1 MSRRSDPESKL
12 TQRRTTALTQ
22 PASTQLCSHK
32 LIQVYQALSE
42 FNQALLVATDEKQLF
57 MQICRIAVEVAGAE
71 QAWIAAFD
79 HTAQRLKAVSYFPA
93 DSSFL
98 SSLQNPKTKH
108 FATAISAYLK
118 NSSIIKNCGSSSSTS
133 QEQLIIAQAACAS
146 FPIQRNKQPFAVLS
160 LHSQNCSFFDQATLN
175 LFEKTT
181 QNLTQVLNTRDRD
194 QQRNATLKALR
205 SNEQHFRAY
214 FERSLFG
221 MVASRP
227 DRSFIEVNPAF
238 CEMLGYSAA
247 ELIGTK
253 WDAQT
258 HPEDI
263 LENQLLFQQLVDGS
277 LDEFIIEKRFIKK
290 SGEVIDAHLA
300 VRAVRNAD
308 ASLAYAFSL
317 IEDITLRKMSE
328 RREQMR
334 RRTLEKIAQGCSLQE
349 IMLQLIESA
358 EAIHPGSMCAI
369 SLTDETGKFLLHG
382 AAPSL
387 PDFFNQALDGVE
399 IGLSAGSCAA
409 AVALGKRVIVNKIAS
424 HPYWIN
430 HQALAAQAELNA
442 CWSEPIRSL
451 SGAVLGCFT
460 VYYQH
465 NTSPDQQKIALIE
478 SAAKLLGMTIE
489 RTRAQEELSLAASIY
504 NNISEAVLVS
514 DAEHNIIACNPAF
527 SQLTGYSL
535 EAIRGKNPALLHS
548 DRHPDEFFNN
558 IWKTIYQKGFW
569 RGEIWAQRKNGDV
582 FLAWLTINAIHNESN
597 DIQRYVIMGSDITS
611 KVRSDELIWRQANY
625 DFLTDL
631 PNRYMFQDRL
641 EQEIRK
647 SIRQS
652 SLLGLLFIDLDHFK
666 DVNDTL
672 GHAVG
677 DQLLI
682 QAAERINSCVRD
694 SDTVA
699 RMGGDEF
706 TVILPKLSSPL
717 DGEKMAEKVIS
728 KLAEPYFIADETLHI
743 QASIGISFCPSDTT
757 DVDQL
762 ISNADQA
769 MYASKTTGRNRLS
782 YFTQALHD
790 EARSRLK
797 LLNDMRTAIE
807 NRQFELYYQ
816 PIINLSSGQP
826 FKAEALL
833 RWNHPELG
841 SVQPAEFIPLAEE
854 SGLIV
859 EIGNWVFQEAAGK
872 AKYWAESLHFP
883 LQISINMSPLQFQ
896 SAALNIPDWLLYL
909 QNLGLETKCLNI
921 EITEGLLLNVS
932 EKVQH
937 KLLQF
942 RNAEIQIA
950 IDDFGVGYSS
960 LSSLRRFAIDHLKID
975 QSFIQSMETEHNN
988 LVLCETIIM
997 MAHKLGLQVTAEGI
1011 ETEGQHRALLE
1022 YGCDHGQGFLY
1033 SAPLPATEFENYL
1046 INSMT
1051 SP

>member
-1 MSRRSDPESKL
+1 MSRRSNHESKL
-12 TQRRTTALTQ
+12 KQRRTNTLTQ
-22 PASTQLCSHK
+22 PASTKLCEHK

-42 FNQALLVATDEKQLF
+42 LNQALILASDEKQLF
-57 MQICRIAVEVAGAE
+57 MQICRIAVDVAGADT
-71 QAWIAAFD
+71 AWIAIFD

-93 DSSFL
+93 ESSFL
-98 SSLQNPKTKH
+98 KTLQNPET
-108 FATAISAYLK
+108 ATSAYLK
-118 NSSIIKNCGSSSSTS
+118 NNIIIKNCGPPSPAA
-133 QEQLIIAQAACAS
+133 QEQSAAAQAACAS
-146 FPIQRNKQPFAVLS
+146 FPIQRNGQPYAVLS
-160 LHSQNCSFFDQATLN
+160 LYSQASDFFDTATLN

-181 QNLTQVLNTRDRD
+181 QNLTL
-194 QQRNATLKALR
+194 TLDNFNREQARQEALAALR

-214 FERSLFG
+214 FEQALFG

-227 DRSFIEVNPAF
+227 DRSFTEVNPAF
-238 CEMLGYSAA
+238 CEMLGYSTA

-263 LENQLLFQQLVDGS
+263 ADNQALFQQLVDGS

-290 SGEVIDAHLA
+290 SGQVIDAHLA

-308 ASLAYAFSL
+308 ASLAYAVSL
-317 IEDITLRKMSE
+317 IEDITQRKTIE
-328 RREQMR
+328 RLEHMR
-334 RRTLEKIAQGCSLQE
+334 QHALEKIAQGCSLQE
-349 IMLQLIESA
+349 VMLQLIQSI
-358 EAIHPGSMCAI
+358 EAMHPNSMCAI
-369 SLTDETGKFLLHG
+369 SLIDETGQRLLHG

-387 PDFFNQALDGVE
+387 PDFFNKTLNNVD
-399 IGLSAGSCAA
+399 IGLTAGASAA
-409 AVALGKRVIVNKIAS
+409 AVYLDKRIFVGDITS
-424 HPYWIN
+424 HPYWVK
-430 HQALAAQAELNA
+430 HQALATQAALSA
-442 CWSEPIRSL
+442 CWSEPVRSL
-451 SGAVLGCFT
+451 TGSVLGCFT

-465 NTSPDQQKIALIE
+465 NTSPNQQKIALIE
-478 SAAKLLGMTIE
+478 SAAKLLGITIE
-489 RTRAQEELSLAASIY
+489 RARAQEELTLAASIY

-514 DAEHNIIACNPAF
+514 DADHKIIAFNPAF
-527 SQLTGYSL
+527 SQMTGYNL
-535 EAIRGKNPALLHS
+535 DDIRGKTPSLLHS
-548 DRHPDEFFNN
+548 DRHHDEFYKN
-558 IWKTIYQKGFW
+558 IWTTVYQHGFW
-569 RGEIWAQRKNGDV
+569 QGEVWSQRKNGEV
-582 FLAWLTINAIHNESN
+582 FLTWLTINAIRNEDH
-597 DIQRYVIMGSDITS
+597 DIQRYVVMGSDITG

-625 DFLTDL
+625 DFLTNL
-631 PNRYMFQDRL
+631 PNRYMLQDRL

-647 SIRQS
+647 SIRHN

-672 GHAVG
+672 GHAAG

-682 QAAERINSCVRD
+682 QATERINSCVRD
-694 SDTVA
+694 TDTVA

-717 DGEKMAEKVIS
+717 DGEKMAEKIIS
-728 KLAEPYFIADETLHI
+728 KLTKPYFIADETIHI

-757 DVDQL
+757 VVDQL

-769 MYASKTTGRNRLS
+769 MYVSKTTGRNRLS

-790 EARSRLK
+790 EARNRLK
-797 LLNDMRTAIE
+797 LLNDLRAAIE
-807 NRQFELYYQ
+807 NQQFVLYYQ
-816 PIINLSSGQP
+816 PIINLSTGCT
-826 FKAEALL
+826 FKAEALI

-841 SVQPAEFIPLAEE
+841 IIHPAQFIPLAEE

-859 EIGNWVFQEAAGK
+859 EIGNWVFQEAASK
-872 AKYWAESLHFP
+872 AKYWSELLNFP
-883 LQISINMSPLQFQ
+883 LQMSINMSPLQFQ

-921 EITEGLLLNVS
+921 EITEGLLLNAC

-937 KLLQF
+937 KLLQI
-942 RNAEIQIA
+942 RNAEIQVT

-975 QSFIQSMETEHNN
+975 QSFIHNIETEQNN

-1033 SAPLPATEFENYL
+1033 SAPLPAAEFESYL
-1046 INSMT
+1046 INSMAAT
-1051 SP
+1051 